1 MIFSLIIDGLAVGSI
16 YSLVAVGL
24 VMLFKSTGALNFA
37 HGDFMM
43 FYAFVAYTFLI
54 QFNVSFFITIVGTLL
69 FACVLGI
76 VVERTI
82 IRKLINIGGPTIIMV
97 TLGLG
102 YILRGIAGI
111 IWTNDV
117 FSFPKLF
124 SRDLL
129 YIGNIPVP
137 SQNIMIIV
145 STIIIISILYLF
157 LNYTK
162 IGTGLRALTQNKT
175 AATLMGVRL
184 RRMYSLSWAIAG
196 MLAAFAGILL
206 APTLFLSTG
215 MGSITFTAII
225 ATIIGGFGNIF
236 GAVIGGYLLGVLQS
250 VIPLYIPTEL
260 QGIIPFVLLIVVLFL
275 KPTGILG
282 KKTIKKV

>member
-1 MIFSLIIDGLAVGSI
+1 
-16 YSLVAVGL
+16 
-24 VMLFKSTGALNFA
+24 
-37 HGDFMM
+37 
-43 FYAFVAYTFLI
+43 
-54 QFNVSFFITIVGTLL
+54 
-69 FACVLGI
+69 
-76 VVERTI
+76 
-82 IRKLINIGGPTIIMV
+82 
-97 TLGLG
+97 
-102 YILRGIAGI
+102 
-111 IWTNDV
+111 
-117 FSFPKLF
+117 
-124 SRDLL
+124 
-129 YIGNIPVP
+129 
-137 SQNIMIIV
+137 MIIV

-225 ATIIGGFGNIF
+225 AAIIGGFGNIF

-250 VIPLYIPTEL
+250 VIPFYIPTEL